1 MRVLTAGFILAT
13 AFSSCFFFKDYKKTS
28 FTYSQNG
35 TATTVPLVV
44 PRGFVKVENVDTAG
58 VLLKTFYYD
67 NGALMYAAYVDD
79 TTTLLQPIDKRLHEP
94 QYHQLGG
101 LVYKGQDRN
110 ELFYRE
116 IQQGRLRFG
125 YRLVPSAWEL
135 LFDSATNHASLQKP
149 GSF

>member
-1 MRVLTAGFILAT
+1 MRVFTAGLVLMAV
-13 AFSSCFFFKDYKKTS
+13 FSSCFLFKDYKKST

-35 TATTVPLVV
+35 VTTIVPLVV

-58 VLLKTFYYD
+58 VLLKTFYYE
-67 NGALMYAAYVDD
+67 NGAMLYAAHVTD
-79 TTTLLQPIDKRLHEP
+79 TTTLLQPINIRLHEP
-94 QYHQLGG
+94 QYHRLGG
-101 LVYKGQDRN
+101 LVYKGQDPD

-125 YRLVPSAWEL
+125 YRLVPRDWEL
-135 LFDSATNHASLQKP
+135 LFDSSTNHASLQRP